1 VTTFKAQTENYDQ
14 RVRASLARQNALTL
28 MGAKLLRVE
37 PGLVDL
43 EIAHD
48 DRLTQQHGFI
58 HAGITTTLLDSACG
72 YAAFSLMPADAGVL
86 TVELKTSL
94 LAPADGER
102 FVFEGRV
109 LKAGRTISFC
119 EGRAYAHKQG
129 QERLIA
135 TMSTTMMT
143 VTGRSAV
150 QG

>member
-1 VTTFKAQTENYDQ
+1 MTAFKAQTDNYRQ
-14 RVRASLARQNALTL
+14 RVEESIARQNALTL
-28 MGAKLLRVE
+28 MGAKVLRVE

-94 LAPADGER
+94 LAPADGEH
-102 FVFEGRV
+102 FLFEGRV
-109 LKAGRTISFC
+109 LKAGRTLSFC

-129 QERLIA
+129 QQRLIA
-135 TMSTTMMT
+135 TMSATMMT
-143 VTGRSAV
+143 VMGRSDV
-150 QG
+150 RG